1 MSVAE
6 LLSKTDKTLFSFEV
20 LPPLR
25 GRNMDQLYST
35 IDRLMKF
42 DPAFIEVTTHRSD
55 YTYREVEPGRT
66 IRVEERLRP
75 GTAAVAYAI
84 KQRYGIPVV
93 PHLICS
99 GNTQQETEYELIDF
113 SFLGIFDLLVL
124 RGDKSKLDDHFIPKE
139 GGLSYASELCAQVGD
154 FNAGKLLY
162 GDPHDMLQGRSFSYG
177 VAGYPEKHSESLS
190 LEQDIDILKK
200 KVDLGARY
208 VVTQMFFDN
217 AKYFEYVDR
226 CRAAGINVPIVPG
239 LKPLGSMTQLTLLPK
254 IFHIDFPGD
263 LSAMLSKCTSNDDV
277 RKVGIEWGIRQCS
290 ELKAAGVPSLHF
302 YTMNVFSSIEAIMQN
317 I

>member
-99 GNTQQETEYELIDF
+99 GNTQQESQF
-113 SFLGIFDLLVL
+113 
-124 RGDKSKLDDHFIPKE
+124 
-139 GGLSYASELCAQVGD
+139 Q
-154 FNAGKLLY
+154 
-162 GDPHDMLQGRSFSYG
+162 
-177 VAGYPEKHSESLS
+177 
-190 LEQDIDILKK
+190 
-200 KVDLGARY
+200 
-208 VVTQMFFDN
+208 
-217 AKYFEYVDR
+217 
-226 CRAAGINVPIVPG
+226 
-239 LKPLGSMTQLTLLPK
+239 
-254 IFHIDFPGD
+254 
-263 LSAMLSKCTSNDDV
+263 
-277 RKVGIEWGIRQCS
+277 
-290 ELKAAGVPSLHF
+290 
-302 YTMNVFSSIEAIMQN
+302 
-317 I
+317 

>member
-190 LEQDIDILKK
+190 IEQDIDILKK